1 MNEVT
6 SPQSSQNAIL
16 AFFDVDNTL
25 MQGASAFYLGK
36 EAWRR
41 GIVGWR
47 DIALF
52 AWHQFRFIAVG
63 ENHKHMATAR
73 ERALTI
79 IGGHPVT
86 TLVEL
91 AEHIYERD
99 ILPNLWP
106 ETVDLTREHL
116 AKGHEVWLITATPQF
131 VAQVIADRLGLTGAL
146 GTRVLAEDGV
156 LTGELDG
163 HVLHGAQ
170 KATVA
175 TELAQRLGADLVDCW
190 AYSDSSN
197 DIPLLSSVGN
207 RVAVNADVKLT
218 NHAQKMGWQILPLN
232 RAGLKEARRRVK
244 RQAKTVRKNGR

>member
-1 MNEVT
+1 MHEVT
-6 SPQSSQNAIL
+6 SPPPSQNAVV

-25 MQGASAFYLGK
+25 MRGASAFYLSK

-47 DIALF
+47 DIARF
-52 AWHQFRFIAVG
+52 AWHQFRFVAVG
-63 ENHKHMATAR
+63 ENHKHMTSAR
-73 ERALTI
+73 ERALEI
-79 IGGHPVT
+79 VGGHSLQ
-86 TLVEL
+86 TLIDL
-91 AEHIYERD
+91 AETIYERD

-106 ETVDLTREHL
+106 ETVDLAKEHL

-131 VAQVIADRLGLTGAL
+131 VAQVIAERLGLTGAL
-146 GTRVLAEDGV
+146 GTRVRAEDGF

-163 HVLHGAQ
+163 HVLHGPE
-170 KATVA
+170 KAAVA
-175 TELAQRLGADLVDCW
+175 TELAGRLGANLADCW

-197 DIPLLSSVGN
+197 DIPLLSAVGN

-218 NHAQKMGWQILPLN
+218 HYAQKMGWPVLPLS

-244 RQAKTVRKNGR
+244 QQAKIVRKNAR